1 MAATRTP
8 VRLAM
13 FGLGAMG
20 LHHLKI
26 FERLAPWAQLIA
38 VADSHPPFAERAA
51 AVMPAAK
58 VFHDPLDCLSNVD
71 IDAVVVATADPTHY
85 GIVDACIARGIYVL
99 CEKPLTLSAQESLQ
113 LVKAERASGRRL
125 VQVGYMRRYDS
136 DYRHIHDT
144 IRSGRLGQPIL
155 IRQRHHNPLI
165 FNNFQ
170 AQQLIASSAAHDI
183 DLFRWL
189 TGEEISV
196 ITCAAKSSDD
206 GSTVTV
212 LLTLTSESGILG
224 VVEVGRGPGMQYD
237 IGLDLVA
244 GHGSLTLGSPS
255 LTTSAV
261 ADGVAARRLPDSW
274 IERFDGAYRTQN
286 ATWMT
291 AIANHSIDGPSTYD
305 GYATNAVADAA
316 LAALRTGGHQA
327 VHQIRAGDLG
337 QDGAAC

>member
-1 MAATRTP
+1 
-8 VRLAM
+8 
-13 FGLGAMG
+13 
-20 LHHLKI
+20 
-26 FERLAPWAQLIA
+26 

-51 AVMPAAK
+51 AVVPAAK
-58 VFHDPLDCLSNVD
+58 VFHDPLDCLRNVD

-85 GIVDACIARGIYVL
+85 GIVDACIARGIHVL

-144 IRSGRLGQPIL
+144 IRSGRIGQPIL
-155 IRQRHHNPLI
+155 IRQRHHNPLT

-196 ITCAAKSSDD
+196 VTCAAKSSDD
-206 GSTVTV
+206 GSTLTV

-261 ADGVAARRLPDSW
+261 ADGLAAGRLPDSW

-286 ATWMT
+286 ATWLT
-291 AIANHSIDGPSTYD
+291 AVANDSIDGPSTYD

-316 LAALRTGGHQA
+316 LAALRTGGAQV
-327 VHQIRAGDLG
+327 VHQIPAGGLE
-337 QDGAAC
+337 QDRPRR